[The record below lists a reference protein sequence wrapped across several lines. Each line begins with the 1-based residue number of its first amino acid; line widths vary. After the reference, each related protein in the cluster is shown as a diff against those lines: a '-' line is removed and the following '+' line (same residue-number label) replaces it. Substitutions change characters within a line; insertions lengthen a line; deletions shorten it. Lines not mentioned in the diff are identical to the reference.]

1 MKWFILGVENNPY
14 DIQDKMSNCN
24 LLILVNQIYV
34 LYIYMFCF
42 SQFQLYFVLKLY
54 AYSILKYQTDCK

>member
-1 MKWFILGVENNPY
+1 MKWFILGVEKNPY

-34 LYIYMFCF
+34 LYIYMFYF

-54 AYSILKYQTDCK
+54 TYSILKYQTDCK

>member
-1 MKWFILGVENNPY
+1 MKWFILSVENNPY
-14 DIQDKMSNCN
+14 DIQDKMSNFN

-34 LYIYMFCF
+34 LYIYMFYF

-54 AYSILKYQTDCK
+54 TYSILKYQTDCK